1 MTAEIL
7 SIPRTALHN
16 QVTHRLRQMLV
27 ENLIPP
33 GAKLNERA
41 LCERLNISRTPLRE
55 AIKALAAEGLVAL
68 LPNRGAVAVAL
79 TQADVRHTF
88 EVMAGLEGQSGML
101 AAQRIT
107 DAELPEI
114 RALHLE
120 MMAAHV
126 RRDLST
132 YYRLNAAIHSAINAA
147 AKNPVLAAT
156 YDQVNARL
164 QALRFRSNQDEDKW
178 NSAMAE
184 HTQMIEALQAR
195 DALALRDVLV
205 QHLEHKRDVVIAQL
219 LAADMNVD
227 TTTQKPRKA

>member
-1 MTAEIL
+1 
-7 SIPRTALHN
+7 
-16 QVTHRLRQMLV
+16 
-27 ENLIPP
+27 
-33 GAKLNERA
+33 
-41 LCERLNISRTPLRE
+41 
-55 AIKALAAEGLVAL
+55 
-68 LPNRGAVAVAL
+68 
-79 TQADVRHTF
+79 
-88 EVMAGLEGQSGML
+88 
-101 AAQRIT
+101 
-107 DAELPEI
+107 
-114 RALHLE
+114 
-120 MMAAHV
+120 
-126 RRDLST
+126 
-132 YYRLNAAIHSAINAA
+132 
-147 AKNPVLAAT
+147 VLAAT